1 MREFKIPAPSLQ
13 QLSNSLEK
21 RRGAILFLYQLRL
34 PNLSN
39 YTVHANISRSIL
51 S

>member
-21 RRGAILFLYQLRL
+21 RRGAILFF
-34 PNLSN
+34 
-39 YTVHANISRSIL
+39 ISVEIAKSI
-51 S
+51 

>member
-21 RRGAILFLYQLRL
+21 RRDLHSKEQFFFYI
-34 PNLSN
+34 
-39 YTVHANISRSIL
+39 T
-51 S
+51 